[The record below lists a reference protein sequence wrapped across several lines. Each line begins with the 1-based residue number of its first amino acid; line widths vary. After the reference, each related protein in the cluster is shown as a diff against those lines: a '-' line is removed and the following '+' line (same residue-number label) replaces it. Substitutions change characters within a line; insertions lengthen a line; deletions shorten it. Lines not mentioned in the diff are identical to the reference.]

1 MPLTKLKIAVFEPT
15 ASAIVTI
22 ATAANPGTIAQR
34 AQRVTNVVTN
44 GHPTPRAPPES
55 GPAAR

>member
-22 ATAANPGTIAQR
+22 ATAANPGLLR
-34 AQRVTNVVTN
+34 
-44 GHPTPRAPPES
+44 S
-55 GPAAR
+55 ARSA